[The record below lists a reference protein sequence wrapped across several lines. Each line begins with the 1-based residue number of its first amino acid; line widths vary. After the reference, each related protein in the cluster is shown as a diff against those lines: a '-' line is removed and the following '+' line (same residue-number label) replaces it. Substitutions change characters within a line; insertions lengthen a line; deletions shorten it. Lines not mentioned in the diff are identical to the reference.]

1 MKRSMRHLGG
11 RRLGLGWTV
20 LAGLMAVGAADG
32 LQADDREQLLAELK
46 ELKARLAAL
55 EAKLVTGPASNAVA
69 VVTSTPVTT
78 NAVPV
83 PPADLESRVAA
94 TEKGVAELDK
104 KVTDQSTRL
113 EKMREKT
120 DQTSPEL
127 FTKALKGKWYE
138 RISLRGYAQLRYNH
152 LIDYEGAP
160 LNVPNDR
167 SVGEGP
173 SFLLRRGRFIL
184 SGDVSDHLFLYG
196 QMDFNGSPTDGDF
209 AVQMRDLYADVSFDQ
224 KKEYRLRA
232 GQSKVPFGYVNMQS
246 SQNRAPLERADAL
259 NSAVEGERDIGAFL
273 YWAPAEARV
282 RFRELVKEGLKGSGD
297 YGVAGI
303 GAYSGQGLNRSD
315 LNGEPHYIARLAYP
329 WKLKNGQFIEAGI
342 QAYAGRFVVATEEI
356 TVDGTKVR
364 PTAPSQGLDDHRVG
378 VTAVWYPQPFGVEAE
393 WNIGEGPE
401 LSADKRTVGTEFL
414 HGGYVQLNYKI
425 DHHWGSWFPFTRWQ
439 YFDGGRK
446 FARNAPSTGV
456 NELDFGVEWQPIPE
470 LEITV
475 AYTHTFHR
483 TNTRTAPY
491 ADTENADRVGFQL
504 QWNY

>member
-1 MKRSMRHLGG
+1 MKQSMRIWGGG
-11 RRLGLGWTV
+11 RPGLVWSV
-20 LAGLMAVGAADG
+20 LVGLVATGAVHG
-32 LQADDREQLLAELK
+32 LRADDREQLLAELR
-46 ELKARLAAL
+46 ELRARLAAL
-55 EAKLVTGPASNAVA
+55 EARVASAPAGPTAAVVPSPAVA
-69 VVTSTPVTT
+69 TNTPPAT
-78 NAVPV
+78 
-83 PPADLESRVAA
+83 PADLERRMAA
-94 TEKGVAELDK
+94 TEKGMADLDR
-104 KVTDQSTRL
+104 KVSEQSTRL

-127 FTKALKGKWYE
+127 VAKALKGKWYE
-138 RISLRGYAQLRYNH
+138 RISLRGYAQLRYSH

-160 LNVPNDR
+160 LNSPNDR

-173 SFLLRRGRFIL
+173 SFLLRRGRFIF
-184 SGDVSDHLFLYG
+184 SGDVSERLFLYG

-209 AVQMRDLYADVSFDQ
+209 AVQMRDLYADVSFDS
-224 KKEYRLRA
+224 KKEFRLRA

-259 NSAVEGERDIGAFL
+259 NGAVEGERDIGAFL

-282 RFRELVKEGLKGSGD
+282 RFRDLVRQGLKGSGD

-342 QAYAGRFVVATEEI
+342 QAYAGRFVVSTEEI
-356 TVDGTKVR
+356 AVDGTRVR
-364 PTAPSQGLDDHRVG
+364 PAAPSQGLDDHRVG
-378 VTAVWYPQPFGVEAE
+378 LTAVWYPQPFGVEAE

-401 LSADKRTVGTEFL
+401 LGSDRRSVGTEFL
-414 HGGYVQLNYKI
+414 HGGYVQLNYKV
-425 DHHWGSWFPFTRWQ
+425 DDRWGTWFPFTRWQ
-439 YFDGGRK
+439 YYDGGRK
-446 FARNAPSTGV
+446 FARNAPSMDV
-456 NELDFGVEWQPIPE
+456 NELDFGVEWQPIPD
-470 LEITV
+470 LEVTV
-475 AYTHTFHR
+475 AYTHTFTR